1 MKIGTILTASDLNP
15 MYMDFIPMFIA
26 AWKHLLPESDVRVI
40 LVAESVPDILK
51 KYSEHIKLFLPIPGI
66 KTSLQ
71 AQCIRL
77 LAPRDVERKSE
88 GVLISDIDMM
98 PTSRKYYVSNIENI
112 PDTHFVT
119 YREVLYP
126 KEIAM
131 CYNVATPGV
140 WTAMFGSEDANTLL
154 KSWNVKFACE
164 WGTDQA
170 LLVKAYDTF
179 KGGKTMLLDKNT
191 GYKRLDRIDGHTMT
205 TNFNSLSKRVSSEEF
220 SDYHCL
226 RPYQDHKEKND
237 AILSYIINIP
247 N

>member
-15 MYMDFIPMFIA
+15 TYMDFIPMFIT
-26 AWKHLLPESDVRVI
+26 AWKHLLPESDVIVI
-40 LVAESVPDILK
+40 LVADSIPDSLEE
-51 KYSEHIKLFLPIPGI
+51 YSEHIKLFQPIPGI

-88 GVLISDIDMM
+88 GVLISDMDMM
-98 PTSRKYYVSNIENI
+98 PTSRKYYVTNIENI
-112 PDTHFVT
+112 PETHFVV

-126 KEIAM
+126 GEIAM
-131 CYNVATPGV
+131 CYNVATPEV
-140 WTAMFGSEDANTLL
+140 WTAVFGSEDATTLL
-154 KSWNVKFACE
+154 KSWNGKFSYE

-170 LLVKAYDTF
+170 LLVRAYDNF
-179 KGGKTMLLDKNT
+179 KGDKTMLLDKNT

-205 TNFNSLSKRVSSEEF
+205 TNFSSLAHRIPTEEF

-226 RPYQDHKEKND
+226 RPYRDHKEKND
-237 AILSYIINIP
+237 AILSYIINIS

>member
-15 MYMDFIPMFIA
+15 MYMDFIPMFIK
-26 AWKHLLPESDVRVI
+26 AWKHLLPESDVVII
-40 LVAESVPDILK
+40 LVAESIPDVLK
-51 KYSEHIKLFLPIPGI
+51 EYSEYIKLFIPIPGI

-77 LAPRDVERKSE
+77 LAPRNVERKNE
-88 GVLISDIDMM
+88 GVLISDMDMI

-126 KEIAM
+126 DEIAM
-131 CYNVATPGV
+131 CYNVATPDV
-140 WTAMFGSEDANTLL
+140 WTSVFGNEDASILL
-154 KSWNVKFACE
+154 KIWNEAYGSG
-164 WGTDQA
+164 WSTDQA
-170 LLVKAYDTF
+170 VLVRAYDNF
-179 KGGKTMLLDKNT
+179 KGDKTMLLDKNT
-191 GYKRLDRIDGHTMT
+191 GYKRLDRIDTCTMDT
-205 TNFNSLSKRVSSEEF
+205 TFTSLATRILREEF

-226 RPYQDHKEKND
+226 RPYREHKEKND